1 VLKSFKTFSGETT
14 KNDKKTKKKLN
25 WRLVEAHPL
34 FVKLLSC
41 REIKI

>member
-14 KNDKKTKKKLN
+14 KNDKKQKKLY

-34 FVKLLSC
+34 FVTLLSC